1 MRLRDGGA
9 ILSTF
14 RLAESRCGRL
24 SADLARGQIPT
35 VISRIRADPISPVEG
50 IKEVERLLDEA
61 YTKACGKNHRVFGDV
76 QVGSR
81 EYNRVWRSQGFSPT
95 YGEITSTGVAYL
107 FGAML
112 PPREEEHF
120 VDLGSGMGRLCL
132 QAWLQFGHQLASVT
146 GVELS
151 RVRHSRAVAASLE
164 LVKTES
170 IRGRW
175 MLESGPVNLVVGDM
189 LRLPLHDK
197 TFIYCANLTFSAE
210 ILQRL
215 TRKILRESPIGTRV
229 VSMRSLIDSA
239 VVQPMECPLAPRGIP
254 QPPPSPKLASR
265 MPYDDECDDLPF
277 MPAPPM
283 PSGPEFD
290 DDIDVHSDE
299 PKVASRSFPR
309 TRSRRRALGNPRL
322 YLPRLG
328 RRRADDPPDTDGKVL
343 KLVDHLDLPMTWSS
357 HTPLYVYEV
366 TMDPL

>member
-14 RLAESRCGRL
+14 RLAKSRCGRL
-24 SADLARGQIPT
+24 SADLARGQVPT
-35 VISRIRADPISPVEG
+35 VISRIRADPISPVGG

-61 YTKACGKNHRVFGDV
+61 YTRACGRNHRVFGDV

-95 YGEITSTGVAYL
+95 YGEITATGVAYL
-107 FGAML
+107 FGVML

-164 LVKTES
+164 LVETES

-229 VSMRSLIDSA
+229 VSMRPLTGSA
-239 VVQPMECPLAPRGIP
+239 LVQPMECPLAPRGT
-254 QPPPSPKLASR
+254 A
-265 MPYDDECDDLPF
+265 LPT
-277 MPAPPM
+277 
-283 PSGPEFD
+283 
-290 DDIDVHSDE
+290 
-299 PKVASRSFPR
+299 R
-309 TRSRRRALGNPRL
+309 TI
-322 YLPRLG
+322 
-328 RRRADDPPDTDGKVL
+328 
-343 KLVDHLDLPMTWSS
+343 
-357 HTPLYVYEV
+357 
-366 TMDPL
+366 